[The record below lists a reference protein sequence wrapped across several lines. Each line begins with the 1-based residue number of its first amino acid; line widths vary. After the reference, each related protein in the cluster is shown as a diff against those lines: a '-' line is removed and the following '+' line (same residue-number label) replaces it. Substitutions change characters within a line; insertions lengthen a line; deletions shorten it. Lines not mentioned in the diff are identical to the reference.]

1 MGQSPGTLYVVA
13 TPIGNL
19 EDLSPRAR
27 RILGQAAIIAA
38 EDTRR
43 TGQLLSTFQCKTP
56 LMALHEHN
64 EGDRV
69 PGLLTRLQ
77 AGDDIALVSDAGTPL
92 VADPGFELVRACRAE
107 AIAVVPIPGPSAVLA
122 ALQVAGL
129 PTDRFV
135 FEGFLPRKASQRR
148 DRLAA
153 LATEPRT
160 IVLFEAVHRIA
171 ATLADLARCFGADRP
186 AALCRELTK
195 VHESVVPGTL
205 GELVGALTGGTVP
218 KRGEFVLVVAGALG
232 EPQGDIGAAR
242 RVYRLLADTM
252 PPDQALKLTA
262 KITGIKRNTLYGMLR
277 TAAPDGPLLE

>member
-77 AGDDIALVSDAGTPL
+77 AGEDIALVSDAGTPL

-107 AIAVVPIPGPSAVLA
+107 GIAVVPIPGPSAVLA

-135 FEGFLPRKASQRR
+135 FEGFLPRKEGQRR
-148 DRLAA
+148 DRLAV
-153 LATEPRT
+153 LAAEPRT

-171 ATLADLARCFGADRP
+171 ATLADLARCFGDDRP

-195 VHESVVPGTL
+195 VHESVVAGTL
-205 GELVGALTGGTVP
+205 GELVSLLGAGTVP
-218 KRGEFVLVVAGALG
+218 KRGEFVLVVAGAVG
-232 EPQGDIGAAR
+232 EPASDMGAAR
-242 RVYRLLADTM
+242 RVYQLLADTM

-277 TAAPDGPLLE
+277 TAASDRPLLE